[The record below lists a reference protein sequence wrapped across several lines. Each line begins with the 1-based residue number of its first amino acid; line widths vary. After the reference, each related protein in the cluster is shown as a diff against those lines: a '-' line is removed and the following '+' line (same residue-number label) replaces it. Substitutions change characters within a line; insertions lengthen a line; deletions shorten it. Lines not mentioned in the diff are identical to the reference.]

1 MDGDI
6 NGKWYVGG
14 YTVGCAGRGVMC
26 VRVAGGRAAS
36 YWGIMVMMC
45 RVWYGDSVYWWR
57 WRCLVDLCALIMGD
71 LVRVT
76 ASAMRMSMSVDVRT
90 ALRLFSSY
98 QRYT

>member
-45 RVWYGDSVYWWR
+45 RVWYGDSVYWW
-57 WRCLVDLCALIMGD
+57 
-71 LVRVT
+71 
-76 ASAMRMSMSVDVRT
+76 
-90 ALRLFSSY
+90 
-98 QRYT
+98 